1 MVVGEPFVIDTL
13 DAGRIK
19 YANIN
24 VEGMLQLESGEHDF
38 EVFLSS
44 RENVELSIPYEFK
57 IESKSMV
64 PPRMIIADFA
74 ISNDFGTQYIPKDE
88 IVRLIVR
95 IQNVGEG
102 ETESVLVNV
111 IENRTYTTLIF
122 LEKLPFQHL
131 IRVIIWM

>member
-1 MVVGEPFVIDTL
+1 MQEKGNIQIAIFNDGQSPAHNIIVTILPKNPEVYMVVGEPFVIDTL

-24 VEGMLQLESGEHDF
+24 VEGMLQLESREHDF

-88 IVRLIVR
+88 
-95 IQNVGEG
+95 
-102 ETESVLVNV
+102 
-111 IENRTYTTLIF
+111 
-122 LEKLPFQHL
+122 K
-131 IRVIIWM
+131 